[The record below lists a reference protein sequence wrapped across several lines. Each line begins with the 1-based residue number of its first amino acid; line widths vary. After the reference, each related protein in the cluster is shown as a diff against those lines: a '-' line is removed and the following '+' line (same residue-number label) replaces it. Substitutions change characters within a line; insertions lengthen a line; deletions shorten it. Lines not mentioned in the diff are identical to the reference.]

1 MKNLVEINNTELG
14 IKEYNGQ
21 RVITFKDID
30 RVHNRAEGT
39 ARNAFNR
46 NRKRLVQN
54 EDYFIITPKILE
66 NSQLHTKRS
75 IKEKQMDEFCTSGIA
90 QVSPRGTT
98 FVTESGYLMITKV
111 FDDDL
116 SWQVQR
122 QLVNTYFKVK
132 EIANTISDTSQIT
145 SAITTL
151 AETMNV
157 LVSNITSMQQ
167 DISELKQSQRNRYLL
182 ENRYPSAWY
191 KKMSPKYNLLQEYF
205 DCTRKELYSSIY
217 KELEDT
223 YDVDINQIHEDYCY
237 ENHLLKDEC
246 YPMDAIEHDT
256 RLRDALTLL
265 VDSSLV
271 KFGLKTEDEISHF
284 KRETLFD
291 REPIVKKVV

>member
-30 RVHNRAEGT
+30 RVHNRANGT

-46 NRKRLVQN
+46 NKKHFVKN
-54 EDYFIITPKILE
+54 EDYFVHE
-66 NSQLHTKRS
+66 
-75 IKEKQMDEFCTSGIA
+75 MDEAKRFFN
-90 QVSPRGTT
+90 TT
-98 FVTESGYLMITKV
+98 APNGLITITESGYLMIAKV

-167 DISELKQSQRNRYLL
+167 DMSELKQSQRNRYLL

-265 VDSSLV
+265 IDSSLV

>member
-1 MKNLVEINNTELG
+1 MKNLVEINSTELG

-30 RVHNRAEGT
+30 RVHNRANGT

-46 NRKRLVQN
+46 NKKHFVKN
-54 EDYFIITPKILE
+54 EDYFVHE
-66 NSQLHTKRS
+66 
-75 IKEKQMDEFCTSGIA
+75 MDEAKRFFN
-90 QVSPRGTT
+90 TT
-98 FVTESGYLMITKV
+98 APNGLITGYLMIAKV
-111 FDDDL
+111 FDDNL

-151 AETMNV
+151 AETMKV
-157 LVSNITSMQQ
+157 LVSNITSLQQ
-167 DISELKQSQRNRYLL
+167 DMSELKQSQRNRYLL

-265 VDSSLV
+265 IDSSLV
-271 KFGLKTEDEISHF
+271 NFGLKTEDEISHF

-291 REPIVKKVV
+291 R